1 MFTRSLSLIWLHACA
16 VLALCGAGL
25 AHATEVILIPPPES
39 AVDKRN
45 EYTEKLLKLV
55 LKKTEAKYGKAEVG
69 YGPAMS
75 RDRLLRELERG
86 ELVQVADAPA
96 RSDFEDR
103 LLPVRFPL
111 RKGLL
116 GYRLLLIDQKDKA
129 KFANIESVD
138 ALKALRG
145 GTGTQWSITRIWD
158 QAGFQTV
165 KENDYES
172 LFKRLGLGQF
182 DYFARGVNE
191 VFDEYETR
199 KNQLPN
205 ITIESSLALYVPLPT
220 YYFVSPSK
228 PVVAARIHEG
238 LEAMLRDGSFEK
250 LFQEYYGDDIKRA
263 NLPGRRIL
271 SIDNPTLSPL
281 TPLDRK
287 ALWLNFKH

>member
-1 MFTRSLSLIWLHACA
+1 MFTRPLSLIWLHVCT
-16 VLALCGAGL
+16 VLALSGAGL
-25 AHATEVILIPPPES
+25 AYATEVILIPPPES

-45 EYTEKLLKLV
+45 EYSEKLLKLV

-96 RSDFEDR
+96 RTDFEDR

-129 KFANIESVD
+129 KFANIDSVD

-172 LFKRLGLGQF
+172 LFRRLGLGQF

-199 KNQLPN
+199 KGQLPN
-205 ITIESSLALYVPLPT
+205 IVIESSLALYVPLPT

-271 SIDNPTLSPL
+271 SIDNPTLSPQ

>member
-1 MFTRSLSLIWLHACA
+1 MFTRPLSLIWLHACA

-25 AHATEVILIPPPES
+25 ACAAEVILIPPPES
-39 AVDKRN
+39 ADDKRN
-45 EYTEKLLKLV
+45 EYSEKLLKQV
-55 LKKTEAKYGKAEVG
+55 LKKTETKYGKAEVA
-69 YGPAMS
+69 YGPAMT

-96 RSDFEDR
+96 RSDFEER

-172 LFKRLGLGQF
+172 LFKRLGMGQF

-228 PVVAARIHEG
+228 PAVAARIHEG